1 MGAAGCLCR
10 INRLLEVVRKAG
22 EGVRLVALGVEANQN
37 RNKICR
43 STDDI
48 GVWSQGLGIPT
59 VWSGVTNELLGS
71 FTQAWRVDDW
81 TIRRFLE
88 IYDNED
94 WLALRCKMLL

>member
-22 EGVRLVALGVEANQN
+22 EGVHLVALGVEANPN

-48 GVWSQGLGIPT
+48 GV
-59 VWSGVTNELLGS
+59 
-71 FTQAWRVDDW
+71 
-81 TIRRFLE
+81 
-88 IYDNED
+88 
-94 WLALRCKMLL
+94 